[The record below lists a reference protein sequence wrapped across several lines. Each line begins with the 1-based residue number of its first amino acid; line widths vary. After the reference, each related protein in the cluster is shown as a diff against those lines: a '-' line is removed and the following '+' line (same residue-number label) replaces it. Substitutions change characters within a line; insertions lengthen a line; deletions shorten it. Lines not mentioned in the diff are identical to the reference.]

1 MQTPTVE
8 SLRYKAKYLR
18 SSGVVG
24 FDYWTNGSGDID
36 LYRFRYDWE
45 DDKDSSYA
53 TPHEL
58 LVSITPESSSV
69 ALDDETIPV
78 PTPAPLLV
86 EPTPTPEILPYQS
99 IPKEMRSEMRWSVW
113 RREPG
118 KRKIPYSVQ
127 RGGRWSTSARCKS
140 DTPSL
145 WVSFDEA
152 LHCFLKSDG
161 NLHGLSFALGHG
173 WAGFDFDDCIVDGKM
188 HSQVRSWLKRLGG
201 YQETSQS
208 GKGVKT
214 VLHGRLT
221 PAFLASAKTGRQF
234 KNIPAQGMA
243 TEVYDRGRFFFLT
256 GEGSGSPESNQVEI
270 DSICDE
276 LVKLK
281 ALLTPTPRSAP
292 SPRSLDPVPS
302 MTASDET
309 ILERIRRSSIRD
321 DFQALWDGQTVNHKS
336 ASEAD
341 YALAKMLMFWC
352 GNDKAQVERLFSKSV
367 LAERDKWDRQDY
379 RDRTLNNAVSAKV
392 YKPRRSAQ
400 ALARLQGGVQ

>member
-58 LVSITPESSSV
+58 LVSITPESIPV
-69 ALDDETIPV
+69 ALDDVTIPV
-78 PTPAPLLV
+78 STPSPIL

-99 IPKEMRSEMRWSVW
+99 IPKEMRSELRWSVW
-113 RREPG
+113 RRESG
-118 KRKIPYSVQ
+118 KRKIPYAVL
-127 RGGRWSTSARCKS
+127 RGGRWSTKEPCKS
-140 DTPSL
+140 NRTSM

-152 LHCFLKSDG
+152 LHCLLKSDG

-188 HSQVRSWLKRLGG
+188 NAQVKSWLKRLGG

-214 VLHGRLT
+214 VLYGRLT
-221 PAFLASAKTGRQF
+221 PAFLASARTGRQF
-234 KNIPAQGMA
+234 KHIPVKGMA

-256 GEGSGSPESNQVEI
+256 GEGRGTPESNQTEI

-276 LVKLK
+276 LVSLK
-281 ALLTPTPRSAP
+281 ALLTPVRSAP
-292 SPRSLDPVPS
+292 RPVVNPTPS
-302 MTASDET
+302 ITTSDDT
-309 ILERIRRSSIRD
+309 ILERIRRSRSRD
-321 DFQALWDGQTVNHKS
+321 EFQSLWDGKTVNHKS

-352 GNDKAQVERLFSKSV
+352 GNDKAQVERIFSQSV
-367 LAERDKWDRQDY
+367 LGERDKWNRQDY
-379 RDRTLNNAVSAKV
+379 RDRTLRKAVSARV
-392 YKPRRSAQ
+392 YQESRSSQ
-400 ALARLQGGVQ
+400 ALSRLQGGVQ

>member
-1 MQTPTVE
+1 M
-8 SLRYKAKYLR
+8 
-18 SSGVVG
+18 
-24 FDYWTNGSGDID
+24 
-36 LYRFRYDWE
+36 
-45 DDKDSSYA
+45 
-53 TPHEL
+53 
-58 LVSITPESSSV
+58 
-69 ALDDETIPV
+69 
-78 PTPAPLLV
+78 
-86 EPTPTPEILPYQS
+86 
-99 IPKEMRSEMRWSVW
+99 
-113 RREPG
+113 
-118 KRKIPYSVQ
+118 
-127 RGGRWSTSARCKS
+127 
-140 DTPSL
+140 

-214 VLHGRLT
+214 VLYGRLT
-221 PAFLASAKTGRQF
+221 KAFLASAKTGRQF
-234 KNIPAQGMA
+234 KHIPANGMA

-256 GEGSGSPESNQVEI
+256 GEGSGTPESNQTEI

-321 DFQALWDGQTVNHKS
+321 DFQALWDGSTVNHKS

-379 RDRTLNNAVSAKV
+379 RDRTLNKAVSARV
-392 YKPRRSAQ
+392 YKPTRSSQ